1 MVYRQDSGKQ
11 TKNWGGSM
19 CTNGGECISGE
30 VHGFH
35 NIPKEVHGP
44 QKRFRITDPNVPKKS
59 SKLVEARQLC

>member
-1 MVYRQDSGKQ
+1 
-11 TKNWGGSM
+11 M